1 MTRKS
6 VFSAPLSSRAPLSAS
21 VCAGFRLH
29 MCACCLIASFPSW
42 SNACATFLLIGCLC
56 SLCVEQ
62 SVMVSIQSL
71 MDDRPYH
78 NEPGFEKASVT
89 MHHLRVFKS
98 GAGVP
103 CRVAA

>member
-1 MTRKS
+1 
-6 VFSAPLSSRAPLSAS
+6 
-21 VCAGFRLH
+21 
-29 MCACCLIASFPSW
+29 
-42 SNACATFLLIGCLC
+42 
-56 SLCVEQ
+56 
-62 SVMVSIQSL
+62 MVSIQSL